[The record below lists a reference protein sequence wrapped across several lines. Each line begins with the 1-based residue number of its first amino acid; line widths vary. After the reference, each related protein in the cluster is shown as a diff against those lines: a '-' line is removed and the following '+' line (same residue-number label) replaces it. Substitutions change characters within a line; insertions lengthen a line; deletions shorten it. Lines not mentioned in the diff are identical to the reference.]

1 MTKFFNQHK
10 IIALNLER
18 PIKGL
23 KDKAYWQK
31 ALDDWV
37 QAGGAEERTDREDIA
52 DQIEVSD
59 QGLAVDGDYLRE
71 CESLISLPANLKVG
85 GLLALLG
92 CESLTE
98 LPAGLKVTGSL
109 ELTGCELLTSLPAD
123 LEVTGDLCLTGC
135 ELLTSLPADLKVG
148 GDLYLFC
155 CTSLES
161 LPDDLK
167 VGGYLA
173 LNGCTSLEYLPKD
186 LQVGGKLELEQCT
199 SLRNL
204 PDDLTVDGDLN
215 LKGCTSL
222 ESLPDDLK
230 VGGHLYLQ
238 SCTSL
243 TSLPNWITTL
253 GRRTDGDIRHV
264 YLERC
269 GLSQAII
276 ERLRAQ
282 ASEGMQFHFSMQS
295 SSNTNFFEDVTEAI
309 EFWEG
314 DETLA
319 SKIPKRLEDKL
330 QEFLDRLTNTAE
342 YKNSKTKSS
351 LCTRVKT
358 VLDEM
363 NSNQEFRDE
372 ALDIIVDSLESCD
385 DNIIL
390 EFNNIEKRLLINKAL
405 NFQGTIEQ
413 KEEELRELGKSLC
426 KLEQVH
432 RCAAKKCESLTL
444 VDEVEV
450 YLFYETRLAED
461 LNLPVTT
468 RNMIFSS
475 YAGVTDADLE
485 KAKASVDALQE
496 TDFEEYLK
504 VWDPWQIFQREQ
516 ICAKLK
522 YAELEIYSGKP
533 IDSEEICV
541 ITGASLEKL
550 EQPVV
555 LEQFSSSENQERP
568 ISPPKQQVF
577 EYEDI
582 KKWWIKT
589 GENPNPVE
597 NKKFDITNLKRVE
610 KKPKRLARLRK
621 LFLS

>member
-123 LEVTGDLCLTGC
+123 L
-135 ELLTSLPADLKVG
+135 KVG

-155 CTSLES
+155 
-161 LPDDLK
+161 
-167 VGGYLA
+167 
-173 LNGCTSLEYLPKD
+173 
-186 LQVGGKLELEQCT
+186 
-199 SLRNL
+199 
-204 PDDLTVDGDLN
+204 
-215 LKGCTSL
+215 CTSL

-319 SKIPKRLEDKL
+319 SKIPKRLKDKL

-432 RCAAKKCESLTL
+432 RCAAKKCESLTF

-461 LNLPVTT
+461 LGLPIIT

-475 YAGVTDADLE
+475 YAGVTESDLE

-504 VWDPWQIFQREQ
+504 AWDPWQIFQRGK
-516 ICAKLK
+516 ICAELK
-522 YAELEIYSGKP
+522 YAELELYVGNP
-533 IDSEEICV
+533 LNEEICV
-541 ITGASLEKL
+541 ITSETLERLK
-550 EQPVV
+550 EPVV
-555 LEQFSSSENQERP
+555 LEQSDHKY
-568 ISPPKQQVF
+568 IF
-577 EYEDI
+577 EYDEI

-589 GENPNPVE
+589 GENPSPVE